1 MSFEL
6 ACSLD
11 DLWEGEMKEIV
22 VGGTSILII
31 HAEGGHV
38 AAFAPSCPHQE
49 FPLVEG
55 LLEGRLLT
63 CSAHRWEFDVVTG
76 RGVNPDDCAL
86 MRYAVKVER
95 ENVFV
100 DVRAATTRLTAK
112 PAPSR

>member
-11 DLWEGEMKEIV
+11 DLWEGEMKEMAV
-22 VGGTSILII
+22 CGTSVLVI

-38 AAFAPSCPHQE
+38 AAFAPWCPHQE

-55 LLEGRLLT
+55 LLEGRRLT
-63 CSAHRWEFDVVTG
+63 CSAHSWEFDVVTG
-76 RGVNPDDCAL
+76 LGVNPDDCAL
-86 MRYAVKVER
+86 KRYAVKVES

-100 DVRAATTRLTAK
+100 DVRAVTA
-112 PAPSR
+112 ASDSQSS